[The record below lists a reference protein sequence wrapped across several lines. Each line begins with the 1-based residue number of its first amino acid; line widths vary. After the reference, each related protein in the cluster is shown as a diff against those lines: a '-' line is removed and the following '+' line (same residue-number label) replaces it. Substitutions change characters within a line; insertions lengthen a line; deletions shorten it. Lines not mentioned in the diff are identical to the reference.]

1 MTRRVFLG
9 VDCGTGST
17 KAVLVDAETGDRIA
31 IGRAPH
37 DIDSRPDGT
46 SEQQPSAWWDALVVA
61 TREALHGLPDADVA
75 GVAVSGQQHGL
86 VVLDEHDAPIRPAK
100 LWNDTTAAD
109 DGRALEDRLGG
120 VDATLRA
127 IGNRMLAGYTAP
139 KLAWLKRAEPETYA
153 RTTRICLPHEYLNL
167 RLTGT
172 FATEPG
178 DASGTAYFDPC
189 TREWSERVLTALDA
203 DRDWPAAL
211 PALLP
216 SRSVVGRVMPEAAA
230 ALGLERGIPVAGG
243 GGDNMCAAIGAGA
256 VAEGPVVVSL
266 GTSGTAFGHR
276 DAPALDPIGEVALF
290 CDSTGGW
297 LPLAC
302 TLNCTGAVD
311 WSLGLFGWGP
321 EEIDACLAA
330 SPPGARG
337 IAALP
342 YLVGE
347 RTPDL
352 PDAAASYF
360 GLRAGHEPNDI
371 VRATIE
377 GVTWG
382 LAYGVRALER
392 TGLSPSEVTLVG
404 GGAASDRWGQLCADV
419 LGLPVGRA
427 AETEAAATGAA
438 LQARWV
444 VDDAPPPGPRST
456 TRWEPHTTDELLAQ
470 GARLDALRDRARETG
485 GAGT

>member
-17 KAVLVDAETGDRIA
+17 KAVLVDTESGARVG
-31 IGRAPH
+31 IGRAAH
-37 DIDSRPDGT
+37 EIDSRPDGT
-46 SEQQPSAWWDALVVA
+46 SEQDPTAWWDALVHAV
-61 TREALHGLPDADVA
+61 REALSDATHAEVA
-75 GVAVSGQQHGL
+75 GLAVSGQQHGL
-86 VVLDEHDAPIRPAK
+86 VVLDEHDAPVRPAK

-109 DGRALEDRLGG
+109 DGRALEERLGG
-120 VDATLRA
+120 IDATLA
-127 IGNRMLAGYTAP
+127 AVGNRMLAGYTAP
-139 KLAWLKRAEPETYA
+139 KLAWLKRVEPETYA
-153 RTTRICLPHEYLNL
+153 RVTRICLPHDYLNL

-178 DASGTAYFDPC
+178 DGSGTAYFDPC
-189 TREWSERVLTALDA
+189 TREWSQRVLTVLDRE
-203 DRDWPAAL
+203 RDWPAAV
-211 PALLP
+211 PALVP
-216 SRSVVGRVMPEAAA
+216 SRSVLGSLTLEAAA
-230 ALGLERGIPVAGG
+230 ALGLAPGIPLAGG

-276 DAPALDPIGEVALF
+276 DAPAVDPIGEAALF

-321 EEIDACLAA
+321 EGIDASLAA

-360 GLRAGHEPNDI
+360 GLRAGHEPSDL

-382 LAYGVRALER
+382 LAYGLRALER
-392 TGLSPSEVTLVG
+392 TGLSASEVTLVG

-456 TRWEPHTTDELLAQ
+456 TRWEPEPTDELLAQ
-470 GARLDALRDRARETG
+470 GSRIDALRAAARETA
-485 GAGT
+485 GAGA